1 MTPSFD
7 GRSFGG
13 VLLAVPAQEGG
24 VELAARAAWA
34 WDDGSTRRAVLEGDV
49 KVGLAGSSFV
59 AERAVVWAEPRA
71 GSPGERQVAVYFVN
85 LREARATG
93 DAGGAIQQTAER
105 LLVVARVHGDGWS
118 LRAESTMGHRP
129 EGADE
134 ANPAA
139 LLAEGEQRF
148 SRYLTENAGQSDAA
162 KPTAETPAVPGAPG
176 VEDTSGVINFF
187 STSSQV
193 VEGSRPGESAALLS
207 GGMTAQLQTWD
218 ARGRVLPTLQLT
230 AERAV
235 VFLKGGAEAGF
246 DRYKA
251 ENVEGIYLEGDVNAT
266 NGQYTL
272 RGARVYLDVKSQRA
286 IVLDAVFWTYDAKR
300 GMPIYLRADTIRQES
315 RNQWSAEHA
324 RVANVAFAEPHF
336 AIGATSVTI
345 TRKDAATL
353 DAGEAGAGAG
363 GGEGGGSAPGSGG
376 DFGTTEVDARWVSFD
391 AGGIPLAFAPRI
403 KGEIKPSPLKR
414 VTYENYA
421 NDNVVRST
429 WDMHTLFGVDAAA
442 GNEFDLRLD
451 GYFERG
457 VGVGPEINWR
467 NDAMN
472 GAFTGYFIH
481 DNGTDHLTS
490 GDEIDHD
497 GENRGWLL
505 GENIWRIS
513 DKWTLFSEGSYI
525 SDETFVDAFFEREAE
540 TRREFTNSL
549 YARRMTDND
558 MVTAEIRGSFN
569 DFISNEYLL
578 QSLGYQTEKLPE
590 VGYLLQSESLFG
602 GVVSYSGE
610 AKYSRLNLN
619 FSEPKL
625 RELGFNTPRRSRAG
639 FGLLPN
645 QSLADVLE
653 AQGLNEDAVNRF
665 DSRHEI
671 EVPLTAGPV
680 NVVPFAVGR
689 FTAYDTDFDDFDP
702 RNYDPYRLWGAGGLR
717 LSTAVQHVDDSVR
730 SEFFDLTRLRHIL
743 EPSVT
748 GWHSGTTIDQT
759 SLPIYDDDVESLANA
774 TTVRAGV
781 RNTWQTQRG
790 GEGHLRS
797 VDWLTINTD
806 YVWSSGEADIESP
819 FGRFI
824 EARPEHSNMGRF
836 FTTDAVMN
844 VTDAVALTG
853 SWLFDTEEGTTAR
866 STGGIII
873 DHGEGFTTY
882 YGIRQLD
889 PVSSLLMD
897 FGARYELTRKHAVSV
912 YGVWDPGIDKFQS
925 IGASVTRRF
934 PQWTVSANIDV
945 DEIADDF
952 GVSVTLR
959 PVGLASETRR
969 RIFTRDE
976 ATAAAIM
983 GTPKVR
989 DGRLDYG
996 PFKDD

>member
-1 MTPSFD
+1 MPAFD
-7 GRSFGG
+7 GHSFGG
-13 VLLAVPAQEGG
+13 VLLAVPAQDGG
-24 VELAARAAWA
+24 VELAGRAAWA
-34 WDDGSTRRAVLEGDV
+34 WDEGSTRRAVLEGDV
-49 KVGLAGSSFV
+49 KVGLAGSSFI

-71 GSPGERQVAVYFVN
+71 GSPGERQVAIYFVN
-85 LREARATG
+85 LREGRATG
-93 DAGGAIQQTAER
+93 EAGGVIQQAADK
-105 LLVVARVHGDGWS
+105 LLVVARVRGDGWS
-118 LRAESTMGHRP
+118 LRAENTMGHRP
-129 EGADE
+129 EGSDE
-134 ANPAA
+134 ANPVS
-139 LLAEGEQRF
+139 LLAEGEARLA
-148 SRYLTENAGQSDAA
+148 RYLTENKDEKPAA
-162 KPTAETPAVPGAPG
+162 VTPSQPGVPG
-176 VEDTSGVINFF
+176 VEDSRGVINLF
-187 STSSQV
+187 SGNSQV
-193 VEGSRPGESAALLS
+193 VDATTPGKSAVLLS
-207 GGMTAQLQTWD
+207 GGATAQLQSWD
-218 ARGRVLPTLQLT
+218 DRGRVLPTLQLT

-251 ENVEGIYLEGDVNAT
+251 ENVEGIYLEGDVNAS
-266 NGQYTL
+266 NGTYTL
-272 RGARVYLDVKSQRA
+272 RGARVYLDVKTQRA
-286 IVLDAVFWTYDAKR
+286 IVLDAVFWTYDTKR
-300 GMPIYLRADTIRQES
+300 GMPLYLRADTIRQES
-315 RNQWSAEHA
+315 ANQWTAEHA
-324 RVANVAFAEPHF
+324 KVANVAFAEPHF

-345 TRKDAATL
+345 TRKDP
-353 DAGEAGAGAG
+353 GPE
-363 GGEGGGSAPGSGG
+363 GGEGAAAG
-376 DFGTTEVDARWVSFD
+376 DAVTEVDARGVTFD
-391 AGGIPLAFAPRI
+391 TGGIPLAFAPRI
-403 KGEIKPSPLKR
+403 RGELKPSPLKR

-421 NDNVVRST
+421 NDHVVRTT
-429 WDMHTLFGVDAAA
+429 WDLYTLFGVNAEA
-442 GNEFDLRLD
+442 GNDLDLRLD
-451 GYFERG
+451 AYFERG
-457 VGVGPEINWR
+457 VGVGPDLNWR

-472 GAFTGYFIH
+472 GAMTGYFIH

-490 GDEIDHD
+490 GAELDHD
-497 GENRGWLL
+497 GDNRGWFL

-525 SDETFVDAFFEREAE
+525 TDETFVDAFFEREAE

-558 MVTAEIRGSFN
+558 MLTAELRGTFN
-569 DFISNEYLL
+569 DFVPNEYLL

-590 VGYLLQSESLFG
+590 LGYLLQSESLFG

-610 AKYSRLNLN
+610 AKYSRLGLQ

-625 RELGFNTPRRSRAG
+625 RELGFDKPRRSRAG

-653 AQGLNEDAVNRF
+653 AQGLSEDTVNRF
-665 DSRHEI
+665 DTRHEI

-680 NVVPFAVGR
+680 NVVPFVVGR
-689 FTAYDTDFDDFDP
+689 FTAYDTDFSDFDP
-702 RNYDPYRLWGAGGLR
+702 QNDDPYRLWGAGGLR
-717 LSTAVQHVDDSVR
+717 LATAVQHVDESVR
-730 SEFFDLTRLRHIL
+730 SEFFDLTKLRHIL

-748 GWHSGTTIDQT
+748 AWHSGTSVDQT

-774 TTVRAGV
+774 TTVRVGA

-790 GEGHLRS
+790 GEGHWRS

-806 YVWSSGEADIESP
+806 YIWSSGEADIESP

-824 EARPEHSNMGRF
+824 EARPEHSNLGKF

-844 VTDAVALTG
+844 VTDSVALTG
-853 SWLFDTEEGTTAR
+853 SFLFDTEEGRTVRT
-866 STGGIII
+866 TGGIVL

-882 YGIRQLD
+882 YGVRQLD
-889 PVSSLLMD
+889 PLGSLLMD

-925 IGASVTRRF
+925 VGASLIRRF

-952 GVSVTLR
+952 GVSITLR
-959 PVGLASETRR
+959 PVGLGGETRR
-969 RIFTRDE
+969 RVFTRDE
-976 ATAAAIM
+976 ATAAAIV
-983 GTPKVR
+983 GPAKVR